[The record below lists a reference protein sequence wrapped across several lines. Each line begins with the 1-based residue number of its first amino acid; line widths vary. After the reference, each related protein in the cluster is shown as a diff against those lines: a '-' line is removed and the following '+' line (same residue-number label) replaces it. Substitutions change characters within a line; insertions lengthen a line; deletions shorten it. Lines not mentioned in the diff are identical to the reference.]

1 MPRSH
6 LSGCI
11 QASYSS
17 PVLQMKMRV
26 RAVKELLH
34 SVRRV
39 HVSARVFFQCLL
51 VLRYDDELPEHQ
63 QKTKGGETKQTPKSV
78 CHLCSHTVHTCREYS
93 GTVTGPGKCWS
104 GAWPILQR
112 PTHPTPPLSL
122 PPPSPPPSPFLCS
135 LWTQSEATRL
145 HNSSQNL
152 HFTNTIIKKKT
163 QPAIGN
169 GFKEKK

>member
-11 QASYSS
+11 QDSYSS

-112 PTHPTPPLSL
+112 PTHLP
-122 PPPSPPPSPFLCS
+122 PPPSPCLLPLRPLPPSCAVCGHS
-135 LWTQSEATRL
+135 LRRQGCTTARKTSTLQTR
-145 HNSSQNL
+145 S
-152 HFTNTIIKKKT
+152 
-163 QPAIGN
+163 
-169 GFKEKK
+169 